1 LSAFRSFAVL
11 GLCVPLVASSM
22 PVPPETPPALLPEID
37 EMRLALEAAPAHL
50 RDGAGVFV
58 LEASGYREARAS
70 RNGFNCLIERE
81 VAAAFEPRCFDAE
94 GSATLLPVTLFRAA
108 RRARGVPRT
117 ALDREVAERY
127 RRHEFL
133 APRRAGVCYM
143 LSSQN
148 VVVVDRVTQKVQ
160 RVGPRLL
167 FYAPNVGSEDLGA
180 TPDLEARL
188 LVTDELSAGAMIVV
202 PVASARR
209 TRVHYF
215 SPENQGPLTRARDEK
230 IAEAVPRHGLDD

>member
-1 LSAFRSFAVL
+1 LSALRNVIL
-11 GLCVPLVASSM
+11 GLCVPLLASAM
-22 PVPPETPPALLPEID
+22 PLPPEAPPTLLDEMD

-50 RDGAGVFV
+50 RDDAGVYV
-58 LEASGYREARAS
+58 LEGTGYRAARAS

-81 VAAAFEPRCFDAE
+81 LPTAFEPRCFDAE
-94 GSATLLPVTLFRAA
+94 GSATLLPVALFRAA
-108 RRARGVPRT
+108 QRARGVPR
-117 ALDREVAERY
+117 AAIDREVAARF
-127 RRHEFL
+127 RRQEFS

-143 LSSQN
+143 LSPQN
-148 VVVVDRVTQKVQ
+148 VVVVDRAAQKVQ

-167 FYAPNVGSEDLGA
+167 FYAPNLGSADLGA

-209 TRVHYF
+209 TRAHYF
-215 SPENQGPLTRARDEK
+215 SPENQGPLSHTRDEK
-230 IAEAVPRHGLDD
+230 LAEVVPRHGLDD